1 MVKFKIGW
9 NDGHT
14 LSGKGTGAS
23 GIIKETDRNRRI
35 GALAKK
41 YFLGYENVEIINC
54 TIDKSEN
61 DLYEAVT
68 KANSFN
74 CNLFVSNHVNAGG
87 GKGFE
92 TFYSRKS
99 TEANIKAAN
108 IIHKQLVSTKSCL
121 VNRRC
126 CDDYSFLKYDLYVLI
141 NTKMDAV
148 LCEIGFVDNKECI
161 SAVNEDE
168 VARAYATG
176 IAEAYGLKKKVIVTG
191 NAIKIEESSKVEAK
205 MDYII
210 QYCNSTDQAIA
221 EVMADRLN
229 CPTINSLRPYG
240 YYGRYKTVIAVGEGK
255 NKSSYTNVV
264 IQGRD
269 RKETLA
275 LSIEYCKKLGK

>member
-1 MVKFKIGW
+1 MAKFKIGW

-14 LSGKGTGAS
+14 FSGTGTGAV

-41 YFLGYENVEIINC
+41 YLLEYENVEIINC
-54 TIDKSEN
+54 TIDKSDN

-68 KANSFN
+68 KANSAN

-99 TEANIKAAN
+99 TEANIKVAKT
-108 IIHKQLVSTKSCL
+108 IHKHLASTKSCL
-121 VNRRC
+121 LNRRC

-148 LCEIGFVDNKECI
+148 LCEIGFVDNKECVD
-161 SAVNEDE
+161 AVNEDE
-168 VARAYATG
+168 VARAYASG
-176 IAEAYGLKKKVIVTG
+176 IAEAYGLRKRSIVTVSD
-191 NAIKIEESSKVEAK
+191 NKFIESTKEEVKL
-205 MDYII
+205 DYII
-210 QYCNSTDQAIA
+210 QYSNSVDQAIA

-240 YYGRYKTVIAVGEGK
+240 HYGRYKTVIAVGEGK
-255 NKSSYTNVV
+255 NKSGYTNVV
-264 IQGRD
+264 IQGKD
-269 RKETLA
+269 RKETLNLA
-275 LSIEYCKKLGK
+275 IEYCKKQGK